1 MKKFKSISFMEKG
14 YGHFPYLIIRIRA
27 GLYQQI
33 PIHRTGIENELLEG
47 LFINCD
53 EIIDTNHYKLA
64 CKEVLE
70 RYWQEQKDKGN
81 VHYVGNTMI
90 DSLVQFEPV
99 FKNSE
104 ILNDLNIKPQEYFVF
119 TFHRPGNVDNIEK
132 LTELVSVIKDIAQ
145 KGSRPA

>member
-47 LFINCD
+47 LFINCK
-53 EIIDTNHYKLA
+53 EIIDTNHYKLS

-70 RYWQEQKDKGN
+70 RYWQEQKDKGTPKDVCLVLN
-81 VHYVGNTMI
+81 SQEAHYLSKKGERNIGVIPSGGWLY
-90 DSLVQFEPV
+90 S
-99 FKNSE
+99 
-104 ILNDLNIKPQEYFVF
+104 LNDELIQEEGEHYLY
-119 TFHRPGNVDNIEK
+119 K
-132 LTELVSVIKDIAQ
+132 L
-145 KGSRPA
+145 